1 MATSPDGPPMALSWG
16 APQVIPIFHARPGYC
31 EWVMTIDGQDFCVL
45 NEHGADGDWTLYQW
59 VQDGW
64 AKEWRALGRWPA
76 IATFL
81 WQHHLILGH

>member
-45 NEHGADGDWTLYQW
+45 NECICSHDTGHMWEASS
-59 VQDGW
+59 
-64 AKEWRALGRWPA
+64 P
-76 IATFL
+76 
-81 WQHHLILGH
+81 HLLQNL